1 MEENEKLEDFQF
13 DDDYAKLFNEVNEE
27 QTVKEELNEPAQ
39 NQEPKQEVQEKKQQV
54 PVEQQPV
61 NENVQKQDNTK
72 QEVQQQVKDKPLNE
86 EDLEKYL
93 TDRENKRKEIEL
105 AKQKEQEE
113 LLLKQK
119 EEEELKKQQEKSI
132 FDEYKFDSS
141 SVLNDEDKKV
151 ISSMEKEFP
160 EIIQYF
166 DIKLKEIEVKYQNQ
180 FKLLEKHS
188 NVNLT
193 NNNKII
199 YDKINGEILPVLKPL
214 ESQYNEMIVNQKINF
229 IKSKHPDYDQI
240 EQNVDKWIKDIA
252 DEDYR
257 NMVLNMLGTGDIN
270 KIVKVI
276 DLYKKDLNISNVAEQ
291 SKIEEQKKKEED
303 LKIVNKREALMSV
316 NSKKVNTQST
326 QSKNYDDD
334 DYASLWNSVNI
345 D

>member
-39 NQEPKQEVQEKKQQV
+39 NQEHKQEVQEEKQQV